1 MSLPLTQP
9 NADAAFTWYAEG
21 QTFFAAMLAAIAAAR
36 VSVRLET
43 YIYEAGGV
51 GARVAAELEAAA
63 RRGVRVQVLVDAF
76 GSSALPGSFWD
87 SLRAAGGEA
96 RVFNPVRLNWFA
108 IRNHRK
114 LLVCDDAVALLG
126 GFNIAP
132 NYEGNGVTHGWR
144 DVAVQ
149 MIGALAAALGETFDR
164 LFVRASFEHKRWL
177 RFRRSGEKLAVS
189 TDGCQLLLSGPGRGG
204 SPLERALRQDLQ
216 RAATAQLMVAYF
228 LPSRRLRYALTR
240 MARRGGAVKLML
252 PGETDI
258 ALSKLAAESFYRRLL
273 GAGIHIMEYQP
284 QILHAKLFIIGAAV
298 YVGSSNLDPRSLKLN
313 YEVMVR
319 LEDPAV
325 AAAAREIFATCQTH
339 CREVTRAEWRHGRSL
354 WTRLKQRFARFVL
367 ARLDPWIS
375 LAQWRALPD

>member
-1 MSLPLTQP
+1 M
-9 NADAAFTWYAEG
+9 WYAEG
-21 QTFFAAMLAAIAAAR
+21 QAYFAAMLTAIAAAR

-51 GARVAAELEAAA
+51 GARVAAELEVAA

-76 GSSALPGSFWD
+76 GSNTLPASFWD
-87 SLRAAGGEA
+87 GLRAAGGEA

-114 LLVCDDAVALLG
+114 LLVCDDAVALVG

-132 NYEGNGVTHGWR
+132 NYEGDGVTHGWR
-144 DVAVQ
+144 DVAVRLT
-149 MIGALAAALGETFDR
+149 GPVAAALGVTFDR
-164 LFVRASFEHKRWL
+164 VFRLAPFEHKRWR
-177 RFRRSGEKLAVS
+177 RFQRAGERQVISACA
-189 TDGCQLLLSGPGRGG
+189 CQLLLGGPGRGG
-204 SPLERALRQDLQ
+204 SPLERALRRDLQ
-216 RAATAQLMVAYF
+216 HAATAQLMVAYF
-228 LPSRRLRYALTR
+228 LPSLRLRRALAR
-240 MARRGGAVKLML
+240 AARRGGAVELML
-252 PGETDI
+252 PGKTDV
-258 ALSKLAAESFYRRLL
+258 ALSKLAAESLYRRLL
-273 GAGIHIMEYQP
+273 GAGIRILEYQP
-284 QILHAKLFIIGAAV
+284 QILHAKLFIVGDAV
-298 YVGSSNLDPRSLKLN
+298 YVGSANLDPRSLKLN

-325 AAAAREIFATCQTH
+325 AAAAREIFATCRTH
-339 CREVTRAEWRHGRSL
+339 CREVTRAEWRQGRSL